1 MADRF
6 FKRPNGSIVKTSKD
20 QDADTLKSW
29 EDRFEECDKNGSPIK
44 KEKAKA
50 KAKPKK
56 KAKKEDK

>member
-29 EDRFEECDKNGSPIK
+29 EDRFEECDENGGAIK
-44 KEKAKA
+44 KEKA

-56 KAKKEDK
+56 KAKVDNGK